1 MREDTLELGS
11 PQVVD
16 DVVLRPIARRRIARF
31 DDGDVEGVLARLTP
45 VGVLLEDDG
54 TSRALGLGGE
64 ELPDD
69 VLAEL
74 REDES

>member
-45 VGVLLEDDG
+45 VGG
-54 TSRALGLGGE
+54 
-64 ELPDD
+64 
-69 VLAEL
+69 
-74 REDES
+74 